1 MSENC
6 VVVGIDFQSV
16 GGFGCPF
23 VFPFASSKRDCVSA
37 FVRFVTFL
45 MIPLLPGKTTRME
58 NEERACDHLVI
69 TRFAGWVL
77 HMRDSFLQLRGS
89 DPKVAA
95 SYSLPPYEPNSF
107 LSTGGARTEEVPKVP
122 GTAAT

>member
-1 MSENC
+1 
-6 VVVGIDFQSV
+6 VVVGIDFQSG

-23 VFPFASSKRDCVSA
+23 FFPFASSKRDCVSA

-69 TRFAGWVL
+69 TRF
-77 HMRDSFLQLRGS
+77 
-89 DPKVAA
+89 
-95 SYSLPPYEPNSF
+95 
-107 LSTGGARTEEVPKVP
+107 GGAY
-122 GTAAT
+122 A

>member
-16 GGFGCPF
+16 GGFGCSFFPF
-23 VFPFASSKRDCVSA
+23 VSSKRDCVSA

-69 TRFAGWVL
+69 TRL
-77 HMRDSFLQLRGS
+77 
-89 DPKVAA
+89 
-95 SYSLPPYEPNSF
+95 
-107 LSTGGARTEEVPKVP
+107 GGAY
-122 GTAAT
+122 A